1 MIMSSSTILALKKEI
16 SELKEEVERLSAQEQ
31 AVKIV
36 LNGGYGATGNVNFRY
51 FDPTIAE
58 GITATGQVAIRYIT
72 NKVNEHLNKE
82 IGTVGVDYVVSS
94 DTDSIYY
101 RIQELVELRWSHIT
115 DKQKLVD
122 AIDEY
127 AETVINPYFDKCFEE
142 LSVYMNGMR
151 NLLDMKREAIADCFI
166 IRAKKNYIMRVLD
179 NEGVRFAEPYYKMM
193 GIEVAKTSTPMMVR
207 ENLKKAL
214 IIVIDGTNN
223 ELIDHYKKFRIDFM
237 EAELYK
243 IAKPTGI
250 SDINKYQNS
259 DFTIK
264 EYEFVYDEKSAK
276 TIKKKVTIPYHV
288 RGAIVHNQMV
298 KSLKL
303 QNKYDYIKNGTKI
316 KLLPLKEPN
325 PIKSSVIGFVGELP
339 TEFGL
344 DDYVDRSILFDK
356 VYKAPLESFTVF
368 NSWTLEKNSMA
379 DLFGNVD
386 TASVAIARKSIK
398 PKPKKKVATTSFF

>member
-1 MIMSSSTILALKKEI
+1 MLSNIDILKKEI
-16 SELKEEVERLSAQEQ
+16 SQLKEEVDRLSAQEQ

-72 NKVNEHLNKE
+72 KKVNEHLNKE

-101 RIQELVELRWSHIT
+101 RIQELVDLKWPHIT
-115 DKQKLVD
+115 DKQELTD

-142 LSVYMNGMR
+142 LAVYMNAMR

-193 GIEVAKTSTPMMVR
+193 GIEVAKTSTPMIVR

-214 IIVIDGTNN
+214 IIVIDGTNG
-223 ELIDHYKKFRIDFM
+223 ELVEHYKQFRKFFL
-237 EAELYK
+237 ESELNK
-243 IAKPTGI
+243 IARPIGI
-250 SDINKYQNS
+250 SDIDKYQNEDYS
-259 DFTIK
+259 FK
-264 EYEFVYDEKSAK
+264 EYEYVYDEKAGR
-276 TIKKKVTIPYHV
+276 TVKKKVSIPFHV
-288 RGAIVHNQMV
+288 KAAILHNRLV
-298 KSLKL
+298 KEMKL
-303 QNKYDYIKNGTKI
+303 QNKYEYIKNSTKI

-325 PIKSSVIGFVGELP
+325 PLKSDVIGFIGELP
-339 TEFGL
+339 PEFGL
-344 DDYVDRSILFDK
+344 DEYVDRSILFDK
-356 VYKAPLESFTVF
+356 VYKGPLESFTVF
-368 NSWTLEKNSMA
+368 NSWSLEPNSMS
-379 DLFGNVD
+379 DVFGQID
-386 TASVAIARKSIK
+386 IASVAIAKKSIK
-398 PKPKKKVATTSFF
+398 KPKSKKNAPTTSLF